1 MKLPDSDGG
10 DNYVIPF
17 SSGGVKAPHV
27 KRIGPAYPL
36 FLKLEDLV
44 TTGSGTDGIVSGGKP
59 VTDEEL
65 AKGMGLHRKT
75 VFEYRQRLVKHGYI
89 TTTRAPNGL
98 IIRVRKS
105 KKWSWI
111 QARRKSQTVT
121 SGRSQPVTGMEP
133 IPAGMEPNGSR
144 DGATRLHAD
153 QTKRDEAVTKR
164 DGGAQP
170 AAPLKEAWKVLG
182 LSSPIGNVWFQN
194 DWQEFWSAQ
203 GNNGK
208 KPFEVAEDFIQ
219 YRQHRGQSIPKV
231 FFGAKHSIE
240 EAQEAGI
247 NGSIHIPT
255 VSDICPKER

>member
-133 IPAGMEPNGSR
+133 IPGR
-144 DGATRLHAD
+144 DGAKWLSGWSHPVTCRS
-153 QTKRDEAVTKR
+153 DEAGRSGDEAGRWSPT
-164 DGGAQP
+164 GGAPQRSLESP
-170 AAPLKEAWKVLG
+170 RTILPDRQCVVSERLAGVLVG
-182 LSSPIGNVWFQN
+182 
-194 DWQEFWSAQ
+194 A
-203 GNNGK
+203 
-208 KPFEVAEDFIQ
+208 
-219 YRQHRGQSIPKV
+219 GQ
-231 FFGAKHSIE
+231 
-240 EAQEAGI
+240 
-247 NGSIHIPT
+247 
-255 VSDICPKER
+255 